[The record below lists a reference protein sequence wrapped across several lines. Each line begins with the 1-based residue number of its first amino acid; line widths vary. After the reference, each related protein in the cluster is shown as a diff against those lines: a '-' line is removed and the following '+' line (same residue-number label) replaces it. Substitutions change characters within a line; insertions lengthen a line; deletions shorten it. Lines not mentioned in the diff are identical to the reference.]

1 MISLEHINAAYQTK
15 AGTLPVLSNID
26 IQVPEGETCALIGP
40 SGCGKSTLLKIAAG
54 ILTNVQGSVFFRGEP
69 LDPAKHVIG
78 FMPQNYG
85 LLPWRRVRDN
95 ILLGWRIKRGND
107 TKDRFVWQELI
118 SRLGLEKL
126 LDRYPGELSGG
137 QQQRVGLARVFY
149 LRPDLL
155 LMDEPFSAL
164 DAITREEMQDV
175 FLELW
180 RVYGVT
186 TLLVTHQPEEAVLL
200 GQRITVLSPRPAS
213 VVKIIDNPLF
223 AQPDMRRQPSFLTVE
238 NELRQALLSARNS
251 A

>member
-1 MISLEHINAAYQTK
+1 M
-15 AGTLPVLSNID
+15 
-26 IQVPEGETCALIGP
+26 
-40 SGCGKSTLLKIAAG
+40 
-54 ILTNVQGSVFFRGEP
+54 
-69 LDPAKHVIG
+69 
-78 FMPQNYG
+78 
-85 LLPWRRVRDN
+85 
-95 ILLGWRIKRGND
+95 
-107 TKDRFVWQELI
+107 WQELI

-149 LRPDLL
+149 LHPDLL

-200 GQRITVLSPRPAS
+200 GRRITVLSPRPAS

-223 AQPDMRRQPSFLTVE
+223 ARPDMRRQPSFLTVE

>member
-149 LRPDLL
+149 LHPDLL

-200 GQRITVLSPRPAS
+200 GRRITVLSPRPAS

-223 AQPDMRRQPSFLTVE
+223 ARTDMRRQPSFLTVE

>member
-1 MISLEHINAAYQTK
+1 MIFLEHINAAYQTK

-85 LLPWRRVRDN
+85 LLHLPRVRDN

-107 TKDRFVWQELI
+107 TRYRFMWQELI

-126 LDRYPGELSGG
+126 LDR
-137 QQQRVGLARVFY
+137 
-149 LRPDLL
+149 
-155 LMDEPFSAL
+155 
-164 DAITREEMQDV
+164 
-175 FLELW
+175 
-180 RVYGVT
+180 
-186 TLLVTHQPEEAVLL
+186 
-200 GQRITVLSPRPAS
+200 
-213 VVKIIDNPLF
+213 
-223 AQPDMRRQPSFLTVE
+223 
-238 NELRQALLSARNS
+238 
-251 A
+251 

>member
-15 AGTLPVLSNID
+15 TGTLPVLSNID

-149 LRPDLL
+149 LHPDLL

-200 GQRITVLSPRPAS
+200 GRRITVLSPRPAS

-223 AQPDMRRQPSFLTVE
+223 ARADMRRQPSFLTVE

>member
-149 LRPDLL
+149 LHPDLL

-200 GQRITVLSPRPAS
+200 GRRITVLSPRPAS

-223 AQPDMRRQPSFLTVE
+223 ARADMRRQPSFLTVE

>member
-1 MISLEHINAAYQTK
+1 M
-15 AGTLPVLSNID
+15 
-26 IQVPEGETCALIGP
+26 
-40 SGCGKSTLLKIAAG
+40 
-54 ILTNVQGSVFFRGEP
+54 
-69 LDPAKHVIG
+69 
-78 FMPQNYG
+78 
-85 LLPWRRVRDN
+85 
-95 ILLGWRIKRGND
+95 
-107 TKDRFVWQELI
+107 WQELI

-200 GQRITVLSPRPAS
+200 GQRIAVLSPRPAS

-223 AQPDMRRQPSFLTVE
+223 ARPDMRRQPSFLTVE

>member
-15 AGTLPVLSNID
+15 TGTLPVLSNID

-149 LRPDLL
+149 LHPDLL

-200 GQRITVLSPRPAS
+200 GRRITVLSPRPAS

-223 AQPDMRRQPSFLTVE
+223 ARPDMRRQPSFLTVE